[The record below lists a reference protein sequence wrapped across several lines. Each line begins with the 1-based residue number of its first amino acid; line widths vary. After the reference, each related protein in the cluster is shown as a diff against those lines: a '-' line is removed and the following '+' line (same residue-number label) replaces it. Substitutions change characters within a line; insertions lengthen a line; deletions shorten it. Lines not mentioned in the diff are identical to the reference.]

1 MTEETIVIIADSLPE
16 ARRKIKA
23 QIPEGL
29 DLISEKVITEGG
41 IKEINM
47 FGDSTQTAFA
57 EAESK
62 IPDYA
67 EALSK
72 MEIRESRNFKI
83 MVNAFDEEGAKKE
96 AEEVT
101 KKSSEVLKGIRM
113 VTPGKS
119 GLFGMGKKPNQYEV
133 EIQQKALVE
142 VKYKQR
148 AEVIFTI
155 GKIKRS
161 DWVLG
166 KLDEA
171 ERNNLPVDINCD
183 LCNKKCQAMAHPI
196 GENIVMVLTQDVADI
211 ASKYC
216 DKCNMIV
223 CGKCTVSRYDSNM
236 NLKSGLCPICKGETV
251 YAAISHLRKTHT
263 SLC

>member
-1 MTEETIVIIADSLPE
+1 MTEETIVIIADSLQE

-29 DLISEKVITEGG
+29 ELISEKVITEGG

-47 FGDSTQTAFA
+47 FGESTQAAFA

-72 MEIRESRNFKI
+72 LEIRDSRNFKI
-83 MVNAFDEEGAKKE
+83 MVDAFDEEGAKKE
-96 AEEVT
+96 ADEMT

-133 EIQQKALVE
+133 EILQKALVE

-171 ERNNLPVDINCD
+171 ERNNLPVDIQCD
-183 LCNKKCQAMAHPI
+183 QCNRKCQVMAHPI
-196 GENIVMVLTQDVADI
+196 AENVVMVLTRDVADI

-216 DKCNMIV
+216 DKCNIIV
-223 CGKCTVSRYDSNM
+223 CGKCTVSRYDSVM
-236 NLKSGLCPICKGETV
+236 NLVSGLCPICNGNTIF
-251 YAAISHLRKTHT
+251 AAIPHLRKTHT

>member
-1 MTEETIVIIADSLPE
+1 MTEETIAIIANSLPE
-16 ARRKIKA
+16 ARIKIKA
-23 QIPEGL
+23 QIPAGL
-29 DLISEKVITEGG
+29 DLISEKVISEGG

-47 FGDSTQTAFA
+47 FGESTQAAFA

-72 MEIRESRNFKI
+72 MEIRESKNYKI
-83 MVNAFDEEGAKKE
+83 MVEAFDEAEAKKE
-96 AEEVT
+96 AEELT

-133 EIQQKALVE
+133 EILQKALVE

-171 ERNNLPVDINCD
+171 ERNNVPVDIQCD
-183 LCNKKCQAMAHPI
+183 HCNQKCQAMAHPLE
-196 GENIVMVLTQDVADI
+196 GNVVMVLTKDVADI
-211 ASKYC
+211 ASRYC

-223 CGKCTVSRYDSNM
+223 CGRCTVSRYGNNM
-236 NLKSGLCPICKGETV
+236 NLRGGLCPICNGETI
-251 YAAISHLRKTHT
+251 YAAIPHLRKTHT

>member
-41 IKEINM
+41 IQEINM
-47 FGDSTQTAFA
+47 FGESTQAAFA

-67 EALSK
+67 EALTK
-72 MEIRESRNFKI
+72 KEIRESKNYKI
-83 MVNAFDEEGAKKE
+83 MVEAFDEAGAKKV
-96 AEEVT
+96 AEEAT
-101 KKSSEVLKGIRM
+101 KKSSELIKGIRM

-133 EIQQKALVE
+133 EILQKALVE

-148 AEVIFTI
+148 AEVKFTI

-161 DWVLG
+161 DWVLNQ
-166 KLDEA
+166 LAEA
-171 ERNNLPVDINCD
+171 ERNNLPVNINCD
-183 LCNKKCQAMAHPI
+183 HCNQKCQVMAHPL
-196 GENIVMVLTQDVADI
+196 ESNVVMVLTKDVADI
-211 ASKYC
+211 AARYC

-223 CGKCTVSRYDSNM
+223 CGKCTVSRYDSKM
-236 NLKSGLCPICKGETV
+236 NLGAGLCPICKGETI
-251 YAAISHLRKTHT
+251 YAAIPHLRKTHT
-263 SLC
+263 SLS